1 MAVAIDIKADFKQI
15 ERFLTQAQRR
25 CIPRVQRQA
34 LKTTMAK
41 VRTGASVE
49 VRKTLNAKAGPVKKR
64 IRVKPVRTDLKGVLI
79 ARSDPLHLTDFASTR
94 QTRKGVSFQVLK
106 SGGRRLVP
114 GAFIIK
120 GQFSGRRIVV
130 RRGFSKRLNREALKT
145 RWGPSV
151 GAHIETPQTK
161 AKVLKIATDAWPG
174 QVVQAW
180 RFIMEVRKCAG

>member
-1 MAVAIDIKADFKQI
+1 MTVAIDINADFRQI
-15 ERFLTQAQRR
+15 NRFITQAQRR

-49 VRKTLNAKAGPVKKR
+49 VRKTLNAKAGSVKKR
-64 IRVKPVRTDLKGVLI
+64 LRVLPIRSDLNGVLI
-79 ARSDPLHLTDFASTR
+79 AKSDPLHLTDFTNTR

-106 SGGRRLVP
+106 SGGRRFIL

-120 GQFSGRRIVV
+120 GQFSGRRVVV
-130 RRGFSKRLNREALKT
+130 RRGFSRRLNREALKT
-145 RWGPSV
+145 RYGPSV

-161 AKVLKIATDAWPG
+161 ARVLKIATDAWPN
-174 QVVQAW
+174 QIFQAW
-180 RFIMEVRKCAG
+180 RFVMEVRKCAG